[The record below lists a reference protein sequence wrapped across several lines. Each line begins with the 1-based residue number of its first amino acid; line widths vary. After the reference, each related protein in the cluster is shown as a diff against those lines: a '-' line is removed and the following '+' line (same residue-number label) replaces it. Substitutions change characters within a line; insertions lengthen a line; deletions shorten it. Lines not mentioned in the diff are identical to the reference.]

1 MKRYFISDP
10 AYYHDLAS
18 FEAYLV
24 KVFETHL
31 PDFVCFR
38 DKINR
43 DIAPY
48 AIRFLEISESY
59 NISRTLINRDVA
71 LAKRLGFWGVHL
83 TSTQHAE
90 IAQTASDFYTV
101 VSTHTLD
108 EARLAVDAGADAV
121 TISPIFPSP
130 GKGAAK
136 GVDYL
141 CHFVQELGE
150 VDVFALGGIVSDED
164 VASIAPC
171 KPYGFASI
179 RYFV

>member
-18 FEAYLV
+18 FETYLV
-24 KVFETHL
+24 KAFETHL

-38 DKINR
+38 DKINP

-48 AIRFLEISESY
+48 AIRFLEIAESY
-59 NISRTLINRDVA
+59 NLSRTLINRDVA

-83 TSTQHAE
+83 TSSQHAQ
-90 IAQTASDFYTV
+90 ISQASRDFYTV

-108 EARLAVDAGADAV
+108 EARLAADAGADAV
-121 TISPIFPSP
+121 TISPIFSSP
-130 GKGAAK
+130 GKGVAK
-136 GVDYL
+136 GIDYL
-141 CHFVQELGE
+141 CHYVQKMEE
-150 VDVFALGGIVSDED
+150 VEVFALGGIVTDED
-164 VASIAPC
+164 IASIAPC